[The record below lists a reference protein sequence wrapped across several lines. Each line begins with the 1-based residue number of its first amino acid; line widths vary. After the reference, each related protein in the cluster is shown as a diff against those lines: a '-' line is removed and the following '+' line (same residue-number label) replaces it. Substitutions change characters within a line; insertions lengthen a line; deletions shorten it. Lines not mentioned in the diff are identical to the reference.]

1 MHFNLQ
7 KTGILLIGIL
17 LTGLIMPFSH
27 ATNYDLTYDCTVQ
40 FGLDDRKLYV
50 SVPSSLYD
58 YYQGKT
64 HAITDEAQYSNFVTP
79 EAVAPIAQSIRAL
92 TSEEAYGDEEFAN
105 AVLVLVQQI
114 PYVESDAK
122 YPIET
127 IVDNKG
133 DCDTVSLLAA
143 SILKAGE
150 LDVVLFYYKEAA
162 HMNIGIHLSDTPSSL
177 WWTPPTSYEYKGK
190 EYWVAECTPKVQW
203 RVGDQPNSLAG
214 EKPLIIPVDDCEK
227 SPPAKIASELDKPL
241 NSSSISINLSSPL
254 SALYNG
260 ESNLTVSGFIS
271 PASNGANVAMY
282 LSQDRTSWSVCN
294 TETDKNGKYSFDW
307 SFTSTGTYYLQ
318 TSWSGTAGYAG
329 ADSETLTVFIGFP
342 KSTVQFE
349 APNYIYIMGNPGAA
363 TYELRIRQGI
373 EDFLDF
379 NLEGT
384 GVIITGDFIVLK
396 SGETISIK
404 DKPEIPLGEQP
415 LRMPLNLVKNDQFCF
430 ILQNYGQGNYKVQV
444 KAMDDYSVSQIQE
457 FHEDRTVLLNAS
469 ESISENTWYKI
480 KARLSETEIT
490 AQLFDADGALL
501 ESMAIRNGAVSI
513 GEIGILVAN
522 NTNKA
527 IAFKNLKIETVN
539 QSLQP
544 LDENVNPTNN
554 TEAFASYINWAIV
567 VVSASIAVFY
577 VWKREKTQ
585 RLKPNH
591 DIQAVPI
598 VS

>member
-1 MHFNLQ
+1 MHFSLQ

-17 LTGLIMPFSH
+17 LTGLIIPFSL
-27 ATNYDLTYDCTVQ
+27 ATNHDLTYNCTVE
-40 FGLDDRKLYV
+40 FGLEDHKLYV
-50 SVPSSLYD
+50 SVPPSLYD

-64 HAITDEAQYSNFVTP
+64 HTITDEAQYSDFVTP
-79 EAVAPIAQSIRAL
+79 DAVAPVGQNIRNL
-92 TSEEAYGDEEFAN
+92 TSKETYGDEEFAN
-105 AVLVLVQQI
+105 AVLMLVQQI
-114 PYVESDAK
+114 PYVESDIK

-143 SILKAGE
+143 SILKAGG
-150 LDVVLFYYKEAA
+150 LDVVLFYYKNAA
-162 HMNIGIHLSDTPSSL
+162 HMNVGIHLSNIPSSL

-190 EYWVAECTPKVQW
+190 EYWVAECTPKTQW
-203 RVGDQPNSLAG
+203 RVGDQPDSLAD
-214 EKPLIIPVDDCEK
+214 EQPLIIPVDNCEK
-227 SPPAKIASELDKPL
+227 SPPAKIASELNKPL

-254 SALYNG
+254 STLDYG
-260 ESNLTVSGFIS
+260 ESNLTVSGSVS
-271 PASNGANVAMY
+271 PACNGANVTMY
-282 LSQDRTSWSVCN
+282 LSQDRTSWAFYN
-294 TETDKNGKYSFDW
+294 TETDNNGEYSFDW
-307 SFTSTGTYYLQ
+307 NFASTGTYYIQ

-349 APNYIYIMGNPGAA
+349 APDFIYILGNPGAA

-373 EDFLDF
+373 EDFLDLD
-379 NLEGT
+379 LEGT
-384 GVIITGDFIVLK
+384 GVIITGDFIVVK
-396 SGETISIK
+396 SGETVSVK
-404 DKPEIPLGEQP
+404 EKPEITLGEQP

-430 ILQNYGQGNYKVQV
+430 IMQNYGQGNYKVQV
-444 KAMDDYSVSQIQE
+444 KAIDDYAVSQIQE

-480 KARLSETEIT
+480 KAKLSETEIT
-490 AQLFDADGALL
+490 AELFDVDGALL
-501 ESMAIRNGAVSI
+501 ESMAIRNEAASI

-539 QSLQP
+539 QPLQP
-544 LDENVNPTNN
+544 LDENVNPTND
-554 TEAFASYINWAIV
+554 TEVFAPYVNWAIV
-567 VVSASIAVFY
+567 IVSAFTAVFY
-577 VWKREKTQ
+577 VWKRGKTQ
-585 RLKPNH
+585 RLTPKH
-591 DIQAVPI
+591 DMQTVTF